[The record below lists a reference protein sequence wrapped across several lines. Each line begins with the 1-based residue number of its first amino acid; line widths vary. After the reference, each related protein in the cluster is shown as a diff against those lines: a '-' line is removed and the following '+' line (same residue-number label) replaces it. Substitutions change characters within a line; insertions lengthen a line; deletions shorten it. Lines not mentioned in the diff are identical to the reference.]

1 MFDMSLL
8 RCFVTV
14 AEEMHFGRAAE
25 RMNMSQPPFSRQI
38 QILEHVLGV
47 KLLERT
53 SRSVKLTPAGQ
64 IFLPEARHI
73 LKLLDNATL
82 LAKRVAL
89 GKSGSLKIGFTAMAA
104 FGGLPRLVAA
114 SRREFPHVELVLQEA
129 SSADQLRKLNASEID
144 FAIIRPPIEQAQLQ
158 SFCFSTESLIAAI
171 PASHSLS
178 AKPKIKLR
186 DLSGEPFISYLPYEA
201 YYLYNLVGDLLAKA
215 GATPC
220 CVQQLTQVHSVM
232 ALVQAGMGVSIV
244 PQSARLLNFSNV
256 VLRGIEDPQP
266 KPVELFMA
274 WRSDNLNPLIPQM
287 AKLAR
292 QVGAASPADG

>member
-1 MFDMSLL
+1 
-8 RCFVTV
+8 
-14 AEEMHFGRAAE
+14 
-25 RMNMSQPPFSRQI
+25 MSQPPFSRQI

-104 FGGLPRLVAA
+104 FGDLPRLVAA
-114 SRREFPHVELVLQEA
+114 SRQEFPHVELILQEA
-129 SSADQLRKLNASEID
+129 NSAEQLRKLNSSEID
-144 FAIIRPPIEQAQLQ
+144 FAILRPPVEQAQLQ
-158 SFCFSTESLIAAI
+158 SFCFSTEALVAAM

-178 AKPKIKLR
+178 AKPKIHLR
-186 DLSGEPFISYLPYEA
+186 DLTGEPLISYLPYEA

-215 GATPC
+215 GATPNY
-220 CVQQLTQVHSVM
+220 VQQLTQVHSIM
-232 ALVQAGMGVSIV
+232 ALVHAGMGVSIV
-244 PQSARLLNFSNV
+244 PESARLLNFSNV
-256 VLRGIEDPQP
+256 VLRPIEDPQP

-274 WRSDNLNPLIPQM
+274 WRTDNLNPLISQF
-287 AKLAR
+287 AELAR
-292 QVGAASPADG
+292 QVGRSPANDS

>member
-73 LKLLDNATL
+73 LQLLDNATL

-104 FGGLPRLVAA
+104 FGGLPRLAA
-114 SRREFPHVELVLQEA
+114 AFRREFPHVELVLQEA

-144 FAIIRPPIEQAQLQ
+144 FAILRPPIEQAQLQ

-171 PASHSLS
+171 PASHSLA

-201 YYLYNLVGDLLAKA
+201 YYLYNLVGDFLAKA
-215 GATPC
+215 GATPSY
-220 CVQQLTQVHSVM
+220 VQQLTQVHSVM

-244 PQSARLLNFSNV
+244 PESARLLNFSNV
-256 VLRGIEDPQP
+256 VLRPIEDPQS

-274 WRSDNLNPLIPQM
+274 WRRDNLNPLIPPM
-287 AKLAR
+287 AELAR
-292 QVGAASPADG
+292 QVGATPA

>member
-114 SRREFPHVELVLQEA
+114 SRREYPHVELVLQEA
-129 SSADQLRKLNASEID
+129 GSADQLRKLNASEID
-144 FAIIRPPIEQAQLQ
+144 FAILRPPIEQAQLQ
-158 SFCFSTESLIAAI
+158 SFCFSIESLIAAI

-201 YYLYNLVGDLLAKA
+201 YYLFNLVGDLLANA
-215 GATPC
+215 GVTPNY
-220 CVQQLTQVHSVM
+220 VQQLTQVHSVM

-244 PQSARLLNFSNV
+244 PESARLLNFSNV
-256 VLRGIEDPQP
+256 VLRPIEDPQP

-274 WRSDNLNPLIPQM
+274 WRTDNLNPLIPQF
-287 AKLAR
+287 AELAG
-292 QVGAASPADG
+292 QVGKTLPADN